1 MRILVSWKTAAASLG
16 EDQFQECNFMSI
28 SGNEDHKLILNALG
42 LHAPYLSTKKIKIFD
57 DSPFILDNQHSAWL
71 EASIFCAD
79 YCQDVGRPTGS
90 QILNLKEAE
99 IQSMT
104 FHVTYLH

>member
-1 MRILVSWKTAAASLG
+1 
-16 EDQFQECNFMSI
+16 MSI

-42 LHAPYLSTKKIKIFD
+42 LAAPYLSTKKIEIFD
-57 DSPFILDNQHSAWL
+57 DSPFILNNQNSAWL

-79 YCQDVGRPTGS
+79 YCQDVGRQTGS
-90 QILNLKEAE
+90 QIFNLKEAE

-104 FHVTYLH
+104 FHVMYLH

>member
-1 MRILVSWKTAAASLG
+1 MQLYVHIWKRNEEHNLIQLQGCSL
-16 EDQFQECNFMSI
+16 SI
-28 SGNEDHKLILNALG
+28 D
-42 LHAPYLSTKKIKIFD
+42 YKKIKIFN

-71 EASIFCAD
+71 EASMFCAD

-104 FHVTYLH
+104 FHVMYIH